1 MLVLGL
7 RGKGVVQA
15 RSHIRMMN
23 PGLGSPSRGWVGRAN
38 YIGKEGS
45 DLMAGEEK
53 DLEGKQLHVEAGG
66 VDPDLTQKQPVG
78 DVLGQHE
85 G

>member
-1 MLVLGL
+1 MKDLSGSLNAGRACMLVLGL
-7 RGKGVVQA
+7 RGKRVVRA

-45 DLMAGEEK
+45 DLMAWEEE
-53 DLEGKQLHVEAGG
+53 DQEEANSCMWRLG
-66 VDPDLTQKQPVG
+66 V
-78 DVLGQHE
+78 
-85 G
+85 